1 MMTTDDSRSAFHT
14 RRDVKIK
21 RRFIWSTGVLVSIC
35 VALLL
40 AIPRSTEV
48 APRLAFVIVSP
59 SGNPVP
65 QACVRESWQNYN
77 LHEPLHSEEVVADSS
92 GRVVFAVRA
101 MRSSRL
107 RELLGMMQN
116 IVHNPVHSGH
126 GNETLVMAWA
136 PGMEGERGGPGMVLR
151 PEMSRLALVP
161 PATTQPP
168 CRPGTAP

>member
-1 MMTTDDSRSAFHT
+1 MILVRRPTHAEGRENATTFHLERVRASQRVCRAGAGNSEEHRSRSST
-14 RRDVKIK
+14 RVR
-21 RRFIWSTGVLVSIC
+21 
-35 VALLL
+35 
-40 AIPRSTEV
+40 
-48 APRLAFVIVSP
+48 IVSP

-116 IVHNPVHSGH
+116 IVHNPAHFSH

-136 PGMEGERGGPGMVLR
+136 PGMEGELGGPGMVLR
-151 PEMSRLALVP
+151 PEVSRLSLVP
-161 PATTQPP
+161 TPTTQPP